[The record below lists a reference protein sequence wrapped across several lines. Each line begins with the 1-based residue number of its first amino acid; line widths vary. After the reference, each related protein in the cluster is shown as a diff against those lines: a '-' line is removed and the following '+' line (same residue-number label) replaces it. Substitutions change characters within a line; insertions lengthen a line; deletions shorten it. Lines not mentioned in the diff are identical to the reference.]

1 MVYGFSARWSSRL
14 GSSLSWFMVLSHGI
28 LFWALMVG
36 LQEVELKVG
45 TLLGYMSSVLSW
57 YRLSQGR
64 VQGWGCAGK

>member
-1 MVYGFSARWSSRL
+1 MVYGFSTRWSSRL

-45 TLLGYMSSVLSW
+45 VDSL
-57 YRLSQGR
+57 R
-64 VQGWGCAGK
+64 VYIFCALMV